1 MGISG
6 KRQIEESELVL
17 MKELKEVPL
26 FRKEIIPQ
34 VKGSVYPYK
43 ELYACT
49 PAHMQVRFL

>member
-17 MKELKEVPL
+17 MKEVPL

-43 ELYACT
+43 ELYTCT